1 MNYWNRRRTIKKRNE
16 PNARFRLAG
25 PSVRPFAA
33 FQAIETLFRE
43 GKAALQAGNQGG
55 SSARSNLVCARPGVE
70 SSQQIVLGALKGGQE
85 FGPERVHVPPD
96 KFDVLLRV
104 FPKQFQISLAG
115 EFIPENFQVLFCRGL
130 LVVCQVGHAT
140 YRIVAAGAIRRI
152 RRGPA

>member
-43 GKAALQAGNQGG
+43 GKPLFKTGNQGG
-55 SSARSNLVCARPGVE
+55 RPACPDLIRARLGVE

-96 KFDVLLRV
+96 KFDVLLRL

-115 EFIPENFQVLFCRGL
+115 EFIPENFQVLFCCGL
-130 LVVCQVGHAT
+130 LVVCQVGHAS
-140 YRIVAAGAIRRI
+140 YRIVAVGAIRRI
-152 RRGPA
+152 RRGPV